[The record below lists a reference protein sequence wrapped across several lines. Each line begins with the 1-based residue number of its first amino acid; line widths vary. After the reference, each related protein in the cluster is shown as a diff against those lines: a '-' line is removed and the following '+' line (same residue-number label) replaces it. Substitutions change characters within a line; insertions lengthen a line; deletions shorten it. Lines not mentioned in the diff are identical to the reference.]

1 MQVIILA
8 AGLGR
13 RMMPL
18 TRDCHKTLIPV
29 GGRAILGR
37 IIDVLLACGLR
48 RIAIVTGYRHEDL
61 EAYLAENYTG
71 LELSFIH
78 NDRYASTNNIF
89 SLALAF
95 EQLPD
100 DDILLIES
108 DLLFEAA
115 VIKRLL
121 ASPHPD
127 VALVDHYQMGMDGT
141 VVTVEDG
148 QVTRVIPPHLQSAQ
162 FDFSNKYKTL
172 NVYRFSKEFCQQA
185 FKRLIAWYARAI
197 DDNCYYELIL
207 GVIIYMQRAQIHA
220 EILEGELWTE
230 VDDPV
235 DLDVAAFMFHP
246 EARVDVLRSSHGGY
260 WKYPLLD
267 FNFIRNMY
275 FPTGAVLSDLR
286 SNLPA
291 LVHNYGSCQ
300 RVLDQKLAHFLDL
313 PAAELVLLGGASQ
326 VFPWLGR
333 RFDGRRVLVPDPSF
347 GEYARVFPQAEH
359 YADTGSIDLQRLAER
374 THSFELCALVNPNN
388 PTGTTLATEALHSL
402 IAGCPACLFVV
413 DESFIRF
420 SEQASLSSL
429 VAARPLP
436 NLLLIESLSKALG
449 VPGLRLGFAFSQ
461 NLELLAE
468 LRASLPIWNLNSVA
482 EYFLEVLFKHRREL
496 DDSLTRTQA
505 DREEF
510 AGRLAELP
518 GMLRV
523 WPSGANFLLCSL
535 DPQLY
540 PSPGLEAWLLN
551 HHNILVKDLSERVGG
566 PVTTLRLAVRTP
578 AEHALLLQA
587 LQKFATRTG
596 E

>member
-48 RIAIVTGYRHEDL
+48 RIAIVTGYRHRDL
-61 EAYLAENYTG
+61 EAYLAETYDN

-78 NDRYASTNNIF
+78 NERYASTNNIY

-108 DLLFEAA
+108 DLLFEAR
-115 VIKRLL
+115 VIERLL

-127 VALVDHYQMGMDGT
+127 VALVDRYHIGMDGT

-148 QVTRVIPPHLQSAQ
+148 RVTRVIPPHLQTAS
-162 FDFSNKYKTL
+162 FDFSDKYKTL
-172 NVYRFSKEFCQQA
+172 NVYKFSRQFCQAA
-185 FKRLIAWYARAI
+185 FKSLIAWYARAI

-207 GVIIYMQRAQIHA
+207 GVIIYMQKAQIHA
-220 EILEGELWTE
+220 EILDDELWTE

-246 EARVDVLRSSHGGY
+246 EARLDVLRSSHGGY

-267 FNFIRNMY
+267 FNFIRNMH

-286 SNLPA
+286 NNLAA

-300 RVLDQKLAHFLDL
+300 RVLDQKLGHFLDL
-313 PAAELVLLGGASQ
+313 PADQLVLLGGASQ

-333 RFDGRRVLVPDPSF
+333 RFSGRPVLVPTPSF
-347 GEYARVFPQAEH
+347 GEYARVFPDAQT
-359 YADTGSIDLQRLAER
+359 YPDRGSVDLQALAER
-374 THSFELCALVNPNN
+374 ARQAALCALVNPNN
-388 PTGTTLATEALHSL
+388 PTGTTLPSEELHSL
-402 IAGCPACLFVV
+402 IARCPGCLFLV

-420 SEQASLSSL
+420 SGQVSLSQL
-429 VAARPLP
+429 AREKPLP

-449 VPGLRLGFAFSQ
+449 VPGLRLGYAFSQ
-461 NLELLAE
+461 DLALLDE
-468 LRASLPIWNLNSVA
+468 LRAELPIWNLNSVA
-482 EYFLEVLFKHRREL
+482 EYFIEVLFKHRREL
-496 DDSLTRTQA
+496 ESSLEQTCV
-505 DREEF
+505 DRGE
-510 AGRLAELP
+510 LAESLALLP
-518 GMLRV
+518 GVRRV

-535 DPQLY
+535 DPALY
-540 PSPGLEAWLLN
+540 PSANLEAWLLN
-551 HHNILVKDLSERVGG
+551 HTGILVKELSARVGG
-566 PVTTLRLAVRTP
+566 PETCLRLAVRTRP
-578 AEHALLLQA
+578 DHERLLQA
-587 LQKFATRTG
+587 LQSFAARTG